1 MFMKVLIS
9 VLHCDRKAHNQLHC
23 LQSIYN
29 QDYPAY
35 EVYHNIETADKTN
48 FKPLMDYCARQ
59 GVTTHF
65 DFWHYE
71 STWWKKPAFDQDQA
85 RLVPICEGRNRAI
98 DCAIEINADYLLF
111 VDADMRI
118 PANTITQLMARDKD
132 MVGGYVKGRNGHKDA
147 VYVFGGINGIKYL
160 TDDLIEC
167 DHGNIGFVLMKR
179 KVFEVLRF
187 RRGRHCVLG
196 HLQSDDPNYCFDWYD
211 IWKGQRFYIDQTIK
225 AEHIDDTVL
234 PFNNGAQF

>member
-1 MFMKVLIS
+1 MKVLIA
-9 VLHCDRKAHNQLHC
+9 VLHCDRKAHNQLNC

-29 QDYPAY
+29 QDYPDY
-35 EVYHNIETADKTN
+35 EVYHNIETTDKAS
-48 FKPLMDYCARQ
+48 FKPLLDYCAARDRI
-59 GVTTHF
+59 THF
-65 DFWHYE
+65 DFWNYE
-71 STWWKKPAFDQDQA
+71 SSWWKKPAFDQDQA

-98 DCAIEINADYLLF
+98 ECAVEINADYLLF
-111 VDADMRI
+111 VDADMRV

-132 MVGGYVKGRNGHKDA
+132 MVGGYVKGRNDHKDA

-160 TDDLIEC
+160 PDDLIEC
-167 DHGNIGFVLMKR
+167 DHGNIGFVLIKR

-211 IWKGQRFYIDQTIK
+211 IWNGQRFYIDQKVK